1 MNSSLITTV
10 IERITQSLDNIEG
23 SFVIYASQ
31 NQSIKF
37 KVQNKCYVYYLMDGE
52 VDMHREVDD
61 LLILTMKAP
70 QILGVSL
77 LNADEYFHYIKTT
90 RDSRMIAIEKTHFF
104 ERIKA
109 RNLWGEIFTITAS
122 HMASYFRR
130 DERFCSKSIYAIV
143 KNNLETLWDSPSG
156 ERKKTSIFKYIL
168 SRSDMSRSSLSKV
181 LKDLNDGGYITI
193 SRGKLL
199 NVKSLPDKY

>member
-1 MNSSLITTV
+1 MNNLLTTSAIEKITPFLV
-10 IERITQSLDNIEG
+10 NVGG

-37 KVQNKCYVYYLMDGE
+37 RMQNKQYVYYLTEGE
-52 VDMHREVDD
+52 IDMHREVDD
-61 LLILTMKAP
+61 ILLLTMRAP
-70 QILGVSL
+70 KILGLSL
-77 LNADEYFHYIKTT
+77 LSSDDCFHYMKTT
-90 RDSRMIAIEKTHFF
+90 KNSKLIAIEKNHFRELVETH
-104 ERIKA
+104 
-109 RNLWGEIFTITAS
+109 NLWKEVFTITS
-122 HMASYFRR
+122 SLMKNYFKR
-130 DERFCSKSIYAIV
+130 DERFSSKNVYDVI
-143 KNNLETLWDSPSG
+143 KNNLEILWESPPL

-199 NVKSLPDKY
+199 NVRSLPEKY